1 MIQRCLPLAL
11 VALALL
17 SLILGGLAPLRWQG
31 LPAAGALLLLGLSVM
46 GRLNARRRRRA
57 SGEHPPLAAPASRA
71 RLRADTPLHLL
82 IASPAEQGR
91 GQAERS
97 GDHQQMLGF
106 GQALAASGNELW
118 LYGLDPEL
126 RLLAAGTAA
135 CRLTPAELP
144 VRLPGATSDLRAA
157 LARLCRQARPGSV
170 LVVAAPL
177 DEELAVWLSRLDLVR
192 RGLQLWLVDTARQQ
206 VAEPDDIR
214 SWRDARRYADAWQAR
229 IQGERLAARLERRPV
244 RRLAASATAD
254 LQTRLL
260 QLWNAGDPDQA
271 AD

>member
-17 SLILGGLAPLRWQG
+17 SLILGGLAPPRWQG
-31 LPAAGALLLLGLSVM
+31 LPAAGALLLLLLE
-46 GRLNARRRRRA
+46 RLNTRWRRRQ
-57 SGEHPPLAAPASRA
+57 SGRYPPLSAPASRA
-71 RLRADTPLHLL
+71 CLRPDTPLHLL
-82 IASPAEQGR
+82 IASPVEQGR
-91 GQAERS
+91 GQAGRS
-97 GDHQQMLGF
+97 GDHQQILGF
-106 GQALAASGNELW
+106 GQALAASGNELR

-135 CRLTPAELP
+135 LRLTPAELP
-144 VRLPGATSDLRAA
+144 GRAPGTMADLKAG
-157 LARLCRQARPGSV
+157 LARLCSQARPGSV
-170 LVVAAPL
+170 LLVVAPL
-177 DEELAVWLSRLDLVR
+177 DEEVGVWLGRLDLAR
-192 RGLQLWLVDTARQQ
+192 RGLRLWLVDTARRE
-206 VAEPDDIR
+206 AAAPDDIR

-244 RRLAASATAD
+244 RWLAASATAD

-260 QLWNAGDPDQA
+260 QLWNAGDPGQA

>member
-17 SLILGGLAPLRWQG
+17 SLILRGLAPLRWQG
-31 LPAAGALLLLGLSVM
+31 LPAAGALLLGLSVM

-57 SGEHPPLAAPASRA
+57 SGEHPLLAAPASKA

-97 GDHQQMLGF
+97 GDPQQVLNF

-126 RLLAAGTAA
+126 RLLAAGTAV
-135 CRLTPAELP
+135 CRLMPAELP

-177 DEELAVWLSRLDLVR
+177 DEELAVWIGRLELAR
-192 RGLQLWLVDTARQQ
+192 RGLQLWLVDIARRP

-244 RRLAASATAD
+244 RYLAAGATAD

>member
-17 SLILGGLAPLRWQG
+17 SLILGGLAPPRWQG
-31 LPAAGALLLLGLSVM
+31 LPAAGALLLLLLE
-46 GRLNARRRRRA
+46 RLNTRWRRRQ
-57 SGEHPPLAAPASRA
+57 SGRYPPLSAPASRA
-71 RLRADTPLHLL
+71 CLRPDTPLHLL
-82 IASPAEQGR
+82 IASPVEQGR
-91 GQAERS
+91 GQAGRS
-97 GDHQQMLGF
+97 GDHQQILGF
-106 GQALAASGNELW
+106 GQALAASGNELR

-135 CRLTPAELP
+135 LRLTPAELP
-144 VRLPGATSDLRAA
+144 GRAPGTMADLKAG
-157 LARLCRQARPGSV
+157 LARLCSQARPGSV
-170 LVVAAPL
+170 LLVVAPL
-177 DEELAVWLSRLDLVR
+177 EA
-192 RGLQLWLVDTARQQ
+192 A
-206 VAEPDDIR
+206 APDDIR

-244 RRLAASATAD
+244 RWLAASATAD

-260 QLWNAGDPDQA
+260 QLWNAGDPGQA

>member
-31 LPAAGALLLLGLSVM
+31 LPAAGALLLGLSVM
-46 GRLNARRRRRA
+46 GGLNARRRRRE
-57 SGEHPPLAAPASRA
+57 SGEHPPLAALASRA

-82 IASPAEQGR
+82 VSGPAEQGR

-97 GDHQQMLGF
+97 GDHQQVLDF
-106 GQALAASGNELW
+106 GQALAARGNELR

-126 RLLAAGTAA
+126 RLLATGRAA
-135 CRLTPAELP
+135 CCLTSAELP
-144 VRLPGATSDLRAA
+144 VRVSGATSDLRAA

-177 DEELAVWLSRLDLVR
+177 DEELAVWLGRLDLAR

-229 IQGERLAARLERRPV
+229 IQGARLAARLERRHV
-244 RRLAASATAD
+244 RCLAASATAD

>member
-1 MIQRCLPLAL
+1 MIERCLPLAL

-46 GRLNARRRRRA
+46 GRLNARWRWRA
-57 SGEHPPLAAPASRA
+57 SGEHPALAAPASGA

-97 GDHQQMLGF
+97 GNHQQVLAF

-144 VRLPGATSDLRAA
+144 VRLPGTTSDLRTA
-157 LARLCRQARPGSV
+157 LARLCHHARPGSV

-177 DEELAVWLSRLDLVR
+177 DEELAVWIGRLDLAR

-206 VAEPDDIR
+206 VAEPDDIC